1 MDKTENNIL
10 VLLKKDKIQKVK
22 IEENLHNQIVKQN
35 IKFLYRVNYYLILK
49 NQKEKVII
57 HFLLNMKF

>member
-1 MDKTENNIL
+1 MKKKINIL

-35 IKFLYRVNYYLILK
+35 IKFLYQVNYYLILK

-57 HFLLNMKF
+57 HFLQNMKF

>member
-1 MDKTENNIL
+1 MKKKINIL

-57 HFLLNMKF
+57 HFLQNMKF

>member
-1 MDKTENNIL
+1 MKKKINIL

-35 IKFLYRVNYYLILK
+35 IKFLYQVNYYLILK